1 MSKRSNKEPTP
12 DRRMDGEYYD
22 AIKTYLE
29 EQKIKDCVA
38 LWMELQ
44 KLPKLAPE
52 KADPND
58 GDSKKPALVPDS
70 PAVTTIHGA
79 TSDEEEGAQSNAEPA
94 EKD

>member
-22 AIKTYLE
+22 AIKAHLE
-29 EQKIKDCVA
+29 EQKIKDCFA

-52 KADPND
+52 KADAND
-58 GDSKKPALVPDS
+58 GDSKSPTLVPDA
-70 PAVTTIHGA
+70 PADTTMDGA
-79 TSDEEEGAQSNAEPA
+79 TSDEQTPDGTPA
-94 EKD
+94 ETKP